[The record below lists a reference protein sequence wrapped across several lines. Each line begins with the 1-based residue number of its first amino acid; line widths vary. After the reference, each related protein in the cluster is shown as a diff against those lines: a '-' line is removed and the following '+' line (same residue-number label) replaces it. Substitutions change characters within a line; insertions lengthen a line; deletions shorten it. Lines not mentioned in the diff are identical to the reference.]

1 MTTRG
6 VSQDGSP
13 IRATAPF
20 LTRRRVAIIIGL
32 LVFLSFF
39 GLPLLQVFNKMICG
53 ERLLGISEQIG
64 CNRQQLLQQVI
75 AGLIKGT
82 YLSIIALGYTLV
94 YGILE
99 LINFAHAD
107 VYMLGAYM
115 SLSLISLFGLGPGS
129 STAQLMLVLPVIL
142 VMVMAFT
149 GLLNVTIE
157 RFAYR
162 PLRHAPRLAP
172 LISAIGVSF
181 MLQNIGILWG
191 ERQMWYNLGLKSV
204 GDAMGQNAVASKS
217 FPELLSNGQV
227 IETKL
232 FSFTYKDLLVTVI
245 SVTLLVSLYAF
256 VRYTK
261 LGKAIRATAQDRD
274 AARLM
279 GINAD
284 RTISLTFLIGGA
296 LGGAAGMVVGLYN
309 GSAVYN
315 MGFTVGLL
323 SFTAAVLGGIG
334 NILGSA
340 LGGLLIGLIL
350 ALSDQY
356 VGVRWSN
363 AVIFG
368 ILVLIL
374 VFRPTGLLGEEGG
387 QKA

>member
-1 MTTRG
+1 MATRG
-6 VSQDGSP
+6 VSQGGQP
-13 IRATAPF
+13 IQTPPF
-20 LTRRRVAIIIGL
+20 LTRRRIYTIVGTIIFL
-32 LVFLSFF
+32 ALV
-39 GLPLLQVFNKMICG
+39 GLPLLNILREMAGNPRQ
-53 ERLLGISEQIG
+53 LTQQIIG
-64 CNRQQLLQQVI
+64 
-75 AGLIKGT
+75 GLTKGT
-82 YLSIIALGYTLV
+82 YLAIIALGYTLV

-99 LINFAHAD
+99 LINFAHGE
-107 VYMLGAYM
+107 VYMIGAFL
-115 SLSLISLFGLGPGS
+115 SLSLISLFGLTSGS
-129 STAQLMLVLPVIL
+129 SGAKIAVLLPIIL
-142 VMVMAFT
+142 VMVMSSTA
-149 GLLNVTIE
+149 LLNASIE

-162 PLRHAPRLAP
+162 PLRNAPRLAP

-181 MLQNIGILWG
+181 MLQNVGILWG

-204 GDAMGQNAVASKS
+204 GDAMGVTAVAPKS
-217 FPELLSNGQV
+217 FPDILPTSQV
-227 IETKL
+227 FFIPE
-232 FSFTYKDLLVTVI
+232 SWISYTYKDLLVAVI
-245 SVTLLVSLYAF
+245 SISLLTGLYLF

-284 RTISLTFLIGGA
+284 RTISVTFLIGGA
-296 LGGAAGMVVGLYN
+296 LGGAAGMLVGLYN
-309 GSAVYN
+309 GTAVFT
-315 MGFTVGLL
+315 MGFTAGLL

-356 VGVRWSN
+356 IGSRWSN

-374 VFRPTGLLGEEGG
+374 VLRPTGLLGEQGG